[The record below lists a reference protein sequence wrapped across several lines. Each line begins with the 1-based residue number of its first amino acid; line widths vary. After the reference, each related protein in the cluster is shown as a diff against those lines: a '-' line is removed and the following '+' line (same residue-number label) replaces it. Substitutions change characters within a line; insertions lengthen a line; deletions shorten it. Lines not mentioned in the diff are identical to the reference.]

1 MLLEIFRGNICVQ
14 VIKALLDGQSFF
26 FLKEMFQHCIFIV
39 KFCDFARVFPF
50 LINNEVLT
58 WKQETFT

>member
-1 MLLEIFRGNICVQ
+1 MCCLKFLEKMCSS
-14 VIKALLDGQSFF
+14 DQSFTGRSKSF

>member
-1 MLLEIFRGNICVQ
+1 MCCLKFLEEMCSS
-14 VIKALLDGQSFF
+14 DQSFTGRSKF
-26 FLKEMFQHCIFIV
+26 FFKKEMFQHCIFIV

>member
-1 MLLEIFRGNICVQ
+1 MCLS
-14 VIKALLDGQSFF
+14 DQSFTGRSKFF
-26 FLKEMFQHCIFIV
+26 FLKEMFQRCIFIV

>member
-1 MLLEIFRGNICVQ
+1 M
-14 VIKALLDGQSFF
+14 F

-58 WKQETFT
+58 WKKETFT